1 MTRSAP
7 FRPVLLA
14 AACALA
20 LAVPFAPPLASPL
33 ASPARAQS
41 AQAATAPAAAVE
53 SGTLTLVHDGV
64 ERRAIVDIA
73 PGTTD
78 APVLVALHGGIGS
91 AGYIRRRAGVTLARR
106 GWVVLWPEALDEWND
121 GRRDWLGRP
130 FSEVDDVGFLRAL
143 VEALAAQGVVDPD
156 RVFFAGPSIGGMMT
170 LRMLCEAP
178 DLVAGAAIA
187 IAAAPEGAACP
198 DGPPRPVLYL
208 HGTDDAI
215 VPEEGGRIAGSFLL
229 VRDRGATEPVADT
242 VARLAARNR
251 CEGYEE
257 TALPDRVADDGGTVL
272 RRDYLGCAAPLRHF
286 VVEGGGH
293 SWPGM
298 RRSGLG
304 EALIGATNQDIS
316 ATAEIERFFTAI
328 AEEIAAQGG

>member
-1 MTRSAP
+1 MIR
-7 FRPVLLA
+7 A
-14 AACALA
+14 AALCLA
-20 LAVPFAPPLASPL
+20 LFAAAPAS
-33 ASPARAQS
+33 AQP
-41 AQAATAPAAAVE
+41 AQAATTPFVE
-53 SGTLTLVHDGV
+53 TRTLVLAHDGR
-64 ERRAIVDIA
+64 ERSAIMDAA
-73 PGTTD
+73 PDLRD

-106 GWVVLWPEALDEWND
+106 GWVVLWPEAVDDWSD
-121 GRRDWLGRP
+121 GRVDASGRP

-143 VEALAAQGVVDPD
+143 IEALAAEGTVDPD

-187 IAAAPEGAACP
+187 IAAAPIGLDCP

-208 HGTDDAI
+208 HGTADAI

-229 VRDRGATEPVADT
+229 ARDRGSAEPVADT
-242 VARLAARNR
+242 LARLAARNR
-251 CEGYEE
+251 CDGFAE
-257 TALPDRVADDGGTVL
+257 TALPDRVADDGSRVL

-298 RRSGLG
+298 RRSAMG

-316 ATAEIERFFTAI
+316 ATAEIERFFA
-328 AEEIAAQGG
+328 EIAAQGG